1 MAYAEAGSY
10 PGAVAR
16 MAEAAADFLAATG
29 PAPHPAAAQRFEDEE
44 VRRDW
49 HYIPRERGGLAL
61 SVMTS
66 PQEKAAYDLLAS
78 GLSVP
83 AFAAATTVIGLEDVL
98 DEVEGKRPPFRPRRG
113 RRPAWGRH
121 RADYSVTVFGDP
133 ANDDTWGWRFE
144 GHHLSVNI
152 TVVDGA
158 VASTPLFLGAN
169 PAEVLGP
176 SGHAVTRPLAAEEEL
191 ALALV
196 EALPGPQRAEA
207 IVAADA
213 PDDILTGAEPLLIDP
228 PEPEGIALSR
238 LSGRALALARD
249 LVSLYVHRVP
259 GPIAE
264 RRWEALE
271 PDLGAVT
278 FAFAGEPAHR
288 RPHYYR
294 LQGPALLVEY
304 DNTQDGANHVHT
316 VVRDPEGDFGD
327 DLLLAH
333 RARHHRRPG

>member
-1 MAYAEAGSY
+1 M
-10 PGAVAR
+10 
-16 MAEAAADFLAATG
+16 
-29 PAPHPAAAQRFEDEE
+29 
-44 VRRDW
+44 
-49 HYIPRERGGLAL
+49 
-61 SVMTS
+61 
-66 PQEKAAYDLLAS
+66 
-78 GLSVP
+78 
-83 AFAAATTVIGLEDVL
+83 
-98 DEVEGKRPPFRPRRG
+98 
-113 RRPAWGRH
+113 
-121 RADYSVTVFGDP
+121 FGDP

-249 LVSLYVHRVP
+249 LVSLYVHRVR

-333 RARHHRRPG
+333 RARHHHRPG